1 MQKQT
6 HQSIDKNAENRYWQN
21 QFRNENYYEAGRQY
35 EDYEP
40 AYRAAIEGYGRYR
53 DGHPGFSKAS
63 FDQAEPSLRADYE
76 RLEDSARLGWDKARR
91 AAKAAWHRLE
101 QEMPGDADR
110 DGR

>member
-6 HQSIDKNAENRYWQN
+6 HQNIDKAAENKYWQN

-35 EDYEP
+35 EDYAP
-40 AYRAAIEGYGRYR
+40 AYRTAIEGYDRYR
-53 DGHPGFSKAS
+53 DNHPS

>member
-6 HQSIDKNAENRYWQN
+6 HQNIDKTAENKYWQN

-40 AYRAAIEGYGRYR
+40 AYRTAIEGYDRYH
-53 DGHPGFSKAS
+53 DNFPT
-63 FDQAEPSLRADYE
+63 FDKAEPALRADYE
-76 RLEDSARLGWDKARR
+76 RLAGSARLGWDKAKDATR
-91 AAKAAWHRLE
+91 AAWHRLE
-101 QEMPGDADR
+101 TAMPGDADR

>member
-6 HQSIDKNAENRYWQN
+6 HQSIDRIAENKYWQN
-21 QFRNENYYEAGRQY
+21 QFRNENYYEAGREY

-40 AYRAAIEGYGRYR
+40 AYRTAIEGYDRYR
-53 DGHPGFSKAS
+53 DNHPT
-63 FDQAEPSLRADYE
+63 FDRAEPSLRADYE
-76 RLEDSARLGWDKARR
+76 RLEDSARLGWDKARG
-91 AAKAAWHRLE
+91 AAQAAWHRLE

>member
-6 HQSIDKNAENRYWQN
+6 HQAIDKTAENKYWQN

-40 AYRAAIEGYGRYR
+40 AYRTAIEGYDRYH
-53 DGHPGFSKAS
+53 DNHPT
-63 FDQAEPSLRADYE
+63 FDKAEPALRADYE
-76 RLEDSARLGWDKARR
+76 RLAGSAKLGWDKARR

>member
-6 HQSIDKNAENRYWQN
+6 HQAIDKTAENRYWQN

-40 AYRAAIEGYGRYR
+40 AYRTAIEGYDRYR
-53 DGHPGFSKAS
+53 DNHPS

-76 RLEDSARLGWDKARR
+76 RLADSARLGWDKARR